1 MSASREQPQGLGR
14 LLYRMRSLIVQS
26 AAAAVVLAA
35 LLPGCAKLGLGGGSP
50 QSKQLPTAR
59 ELRAIRYMS
68 QSKGQDGRRV
78 YDHLDQAKS
87 CHDLEI
93 AMRWNRPPDIKS
105 GPFNQKM
112 VYVSSGMPAGLPKN
126 AEVFITGVIKA
137 GRSLPAGGSVWSL
150 KLKDG
155 SEVQAVETPQYSE
168 KQEEAQ
174 QAGGHATMLH
184 PYTPGR
190 LLCAYGVYQ
199 GDIGMA
205 LDQKGHVPLVSVLFA
220 MDRWR

>member
-1 MSASREQPQGLGR
+1 MSTARDQSTGVGR
-14 LLYRMRSLIVQS
+14 FSYRMRSLIVQS
-26 AAAAVVLAA
+26 AAAAIVLPA
-35 LLPGCAKLGLGGGSP
+35 LLSGCNKLGLSGQPP

-59 ELRAIRYMS
+59 ELKKIRYMS
-68 QSKGQDGRRV
+68 QAKGQDGRPV
-78 YDHLDQAKS
+78 YDHLDQARS

-93 AMRWNRPPDIKS
+93 AMRWNRPPDIKN

-112 VYVSSGMPAGLPKN
+112 FYVSSGVPGGLPKN

-137 GRSLPAGGSVWSL
+137 GRSLSAGGSVWSL

-155 SEVQAVETPQYSE
+155 SEVQAVETAEYAE
-168 KQEEAQ
+168 KQDEVQ

-199 GDIGMA
+199 GDIGMP
-205 LDQKGHVPLVSVLFA
+205 LSQKGHVPLVSVLFA